1 AGLAA
6 APAIAQDSYWQPA
19 SGDWGNPANWS
30 PMNVPDTLGEH
41 AHVLNGGVA
50 TMNASYDVGAI
61 SIGGG
66 SAVQLVNG
74 RTLNLHGDIAN
85 DGVFEVLGVNSVTYF
100 YLRANA
106 TLSGDGELRLVGGNS
121 TGINRVYGTTGL
133 VLTNGPEHT
142 IRALDSASLGMANIL
157 IDNAGLIVADGSGV
171 GAGELLVDP
180 RNAAEVTFTNTGT

>member
-1 AGLAA
+1 LPPGRPPAGLPPRNRSEPMSTPPRPPLPHRASVLFALAGLAA

-121 TGINRVYGTTGL
+121 TGIN
-133 VLTNGPEHT
+133 
-142 IRALDSASLGMANIL
+142 
-157 IDNAGLIVADGSGV
+157 
-171 GAGELLVDP
+171 
-180 RNAAEVTFTNTGT
+180 